1 MEIYQNISRGV
12 PAKDSVSLNGLIVR
26 TFNFNADPS
35 TQRYAPFSNDNNI
48 KSITIDNQDVL
59 SYFSL
64 FVRDYTPQD
73 SQDPATQPDVPYGD
87 SDAVHKIIPA
97 GNTADRR
104 RHKYTIDSLTPK
116 KDITSNYNDI
126 TQNIR
131 LVDDNLKICANNS
144 ENGTWKKDAGAVWWV
159 SFESPYITIFQNEG
173 YIDFETF
180 EESDCKEGWNKNM
193 GVIDCYH
200 EVVLDG
206 LLIFPYGPAII
217 SMPNNADKDE
227 FGPYYKDIYDD
238 DVTPTGIGKERYYTK
253 YGKILGSMTANTIGM
268 VSVQGSAIID
278 DDSVDYDAEAQFDYD
293 QEVVPDIIPS
303 DTTQDTSTD
312 YMPDATV
319 QP

>member
-1 MEIYQNISRGV
+1 MAYNEYNKRGLIQ
-12 PAKDSVSLNGLIVR
+12 PKDSVSLNGLITR
-26 TFNFNADPS
+26 TFNF
-35 TQRYAPFSNDNNI
+35 YANPLAGDLVRGTKGTNI
-48 KSITIDNQDVL
+48 KSIDIDNQDAL

-64 FVRDYTPQD
+64 FVKDYTPMGSTD
-73 SQDPATQPDVPYGD
+73 DGYYGEA
-87 SDAVHKIIPA
+87 DAEHRDIPQ
-97 GNTADRR
+97 GTTADGDV
-104 RHKYTIDSLTPK
+104 HKYTIDSLTPK
-116 KDITSNYNDI
+116 KDIISNYNDI

-144 ENGTWKKDAGAVWWV
+144 EDGTWKKDNSGAIWWE
-159 SFESPYITIFQNEG
+159 SFESPYLTIFQNEG
-173 YIDFETF
+173 YIDFEKF
-180 EESDCKEGWNKNM
+180 EESACKKTWNKNM

-200 EVVLDG
+200 GLTLDG

-268 VSVQGSAIID
+268 VSVQESAIID

-293 QEVVPDIIPS
+293 
-303 DTTQDTSTD
+303 
-312 YMPDATV
+312 
-319 QP
+319 